1 MKVAVLGAGLVGNA
15 IARDLARAG
24 EFAVSVFDVAEAAL
38 ARLAGLPGITTARV
52 DLADPDAVAKAVSG
66 QDLAVGAVPGHMGLA
81 TLRAVIDAG
90 RDVVDIS
97 FFPEDPFLLDELAKA
112 KGVCAVVD
120 CGVAPGCSNLFLGRM
135 EREFGTLERFLC
147 LVGGLPTARSW
158 PWEYKAPFSPAD
170 VLEEYTRPARYIAH
184 GQLVTRPALSEPELV
199 EFPGVGTLEAFNTDG
214 LRTLLTT
221 VKVPFM
227 VEKTMRYPGHI
238 EKIRVLRESGFFGQ
252 AHVDVN
258 GVNVRPIDLTSRL
271 LFALWKLGEGEE
283 DLTVMR
289 VEAEGVRQGR
299 RVRRQ
304 LDLLDRY
311 DRASAT
317 TAMARTTGYT
327 CTAGVRA
334 LARGL
339 YTRKGISP
347 PEFLGREPGCY
358 EFVID
363 ELAARGVVFRDSEI
377 DVTPASG
384 ALPPRPVG

>member
-1 MKVAVLGAGLVGNA
+1 MRVAVLGAGLVGNA
-15 IARDLARAG
+15 IARDLARGA
-24 EFAVSVFDVAEAAL
+24 EFAVSVFDVAEGVL
-38 ARLAGLPGITTARV
+38 ARLAGMTGITTTRV
-52 DLADPDAVAKAVSG
+52 DLADPREVAKAVASA
-66 QDLAVGAVPGHMGLA
+66 DMVVGAVPGHMGLA

-112 KGVCAVVD
+112 KGVRAVVD

-135 EREFGTLERFLC
+135 EREFDSLERFLC
-147 LVGGLPTARSW
+147 LVGGLPTSRTW

-170 VLEEYTRPARYIAH
+170 VIEEYTRPARFIVY
-184 GQLVTRPALSEPELV
+184 GTTVTRPALSEPELV
-199 EFPGVGTLEAFNTDG
+199 DFPEVGTLEAFNTDG

-221 VKVPFM
+221 VNVPNM

-238 EKIRVLRESGFFGQ
+238 EKVRVLRESGFFGRSP
-252 AHVDVN
+252 VEVS
-258 GVNVRPIDLTSRL
+258 GVPVRPLDLTSRL
-271 LFALWKLGEGEE
+271 LFALWKLEPGEE

-289 VEAEGVRQGR
+289 LEAEGVRAGR
-299 RVRRQ
+299 RLRRR

-317 TAMARTTGYT
+317 TSMARTTGYT

-339 YTRKGISP
+339 YTRKGIAP
-347 PEFLGREPGCY
+347 PEFLGRERACY
-358 EFVID
+358 DFIIAD
-363 ELAARGVVFRDSEI
+363 LAERGVVFRESE
-377 DVTPASG
+377 DELAS
-384 ALPPRPVG
+384 A